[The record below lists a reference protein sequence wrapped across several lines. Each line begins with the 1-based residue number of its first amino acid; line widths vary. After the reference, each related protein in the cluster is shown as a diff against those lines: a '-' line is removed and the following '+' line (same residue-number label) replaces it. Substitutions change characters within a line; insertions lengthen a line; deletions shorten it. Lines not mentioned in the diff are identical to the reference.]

1 LNRDDTLCGIVA
13 GEEGMEAAP
22 PITFSVRYRLVEYLR
37 FVTAHAFDTDASLCD
52 LRGARRIAAHLTL
65 LLAGT
70 AGFVWKTAR
79 VGRCDFVLDSKGVS
93 RRTQRGSGFVP
104 WSRVK
109 AIHAY
114 APGLLVELGE
124 GAVPLP
130 FRALTEKQRAEILH
144 VASAAGVPCPSANP

>member
-1 LNRDDTLCGIVA
+1 MVPGR
-13 GEEGMEAAP
+13 EEGMEAAP
-22 PITFSVRYRLVEYLR
+22 ISFSVRYRLVEYLR
-37 FVTAHAFDTDASLCD
+37 FVTAHAFDTDASLRD
-52 LRGARRIAAHLTL
+52 LRGVRRFAAHLTL
-65 LLAGT
+65 LLVGT
-70 AGFVWKTAR
+70 VGFAWKTAR

-93 RRTQRGSGFVP
+93 RRTRRGSGSVP
-104 WSRVK
+104 WPRVK

-130 FRALTEKQRAEILH
+130 FRALTETQREEILH